1 MVKAGDR
8 YFVLGG
14 TNGMKVLRSVE
25 AWDEQGNWQWVAPMQ
40 KSRMNFAA
48 TVLDGTIYAFGG
60 VNERKLTTSSI
71 ERYVDGAW

>member
-1 MVKAGDR
+1 
-8 YFVLGG
+8 
-14 TNGMKVLRSVE
+14 
-25 AWDEQGNWQWVAPMQ
+25 MQ

-60 VNERKLTTSSI
+60 VGERKLTTSSI

>member
-1 MVKAGDR
+1 M
-8 YFVLGG
+8 
-14 TNGMKVLRSVE
+14 
-25 AWDEQGNWQWVAPMQ
+25 APMQ

-71 ERYVDGAW
+71 ERYVDGAWQLMDVSMPMQMASPGAVVDDGKIILVGGRMG